1 MNTVPDQT
9 KNNKGFLVLMSV
21 LAGLQFAAGGLAFI
35 PGVPA
40 VVVGLVVL
48 GIASVSAGMT
58 YYINGQIVPLNNVVA
73 YQPNKSTNPLVYAGG
88 AAPQQTGTPL
98 DVEAPLGTYAE
109 MEYQMDTAGHGENG

>member
-9 KNNKGFLVLMSV
+9 KNNKGFLILMSV

-40 VVVGLVVL
+40 VAVGLVVL

-73 YQPNKSTNPLVYAGG
+73 YQPNKSANPLVYAGG